1 MSFQKAHNISNEL
14 GEVVLVQSID
24 IDVNNVVYFPLP
36 AILSKSFRILEVGI
50 TANGTTA
57 ANSTLRVETATNGAQ
72 EDIVVNDFAVPVM
85 AGPNLTTGVLGQTIS
100 TNVSDVTGTDALS
113 FHSDCLDADGVPR
126 LLAGQAI
133 RLVQAA
139 HAGTGW
145 VNVFI
150 RLAPEVQYKD

>member
-1 MSFQKAHNISNEL
+1 MSFQKAHQISNEL

-36 AILSKSFRILEVGI
+36 AILGKGFRILEVGI

-57 ANSTLRVETATNGAQ
+57 VNSTLRIETATNGAQ
-72 EDIVVNDFAVPVM
+72 EDIVVDTFAVPVM
-85 AGPNLTTGVLGQTIS
+85 AGPNLTTGAIGQTLS
-100 TNVSDVTGTDALS
+100 TNRSDVTGTAALS
-113 FHSDCLDADGVPR
+113 FAAASLDADGVPR
-126 LLAGQAI
+126 VLAGQAI
-133 RLVQAA
+133 RLVQGA